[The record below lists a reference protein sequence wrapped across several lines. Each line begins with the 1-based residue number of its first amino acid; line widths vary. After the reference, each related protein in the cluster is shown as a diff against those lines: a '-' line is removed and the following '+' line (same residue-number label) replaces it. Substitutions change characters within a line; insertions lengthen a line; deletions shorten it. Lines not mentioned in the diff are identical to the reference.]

1 MEQLGIYRLIAK
13 IGAGGM
19 GEVWR
24 AEDTRLL
31 RQVAVKILPEALAA
45 DPEWKERF
53 MREARTIAQLNH
65 PNIATIYSV
74 EDHGGTL
81 FIAMELVEG
90 QPLSNLI
97 AEQPMTPA
105 DAVRVATHVA
115 DALSEAHD
123 KGIVHRDIKPDNILV
138 SPRFVKVLDF
148 GIAKHIGG
156 TAHSAN
162 LTQGGMVVGTP
173 HYMAPEQALGRA
185 VDTRTDIFSLGV
197 VLYEMLS
204 GQKPFTADAVTAIL
218 LQIVMTE
225 PPDIALA
232 ASGISPALASVV
244 RRCMNKQPEQR
255 FQDCEEL
262 RTALLRALKEERG
275 SARQSQVPTISVPKA
290 ADPAAPRTIPPV
302 SRTAV
307 PPARAPQPT
316 ATRPPSTPPR
326 PPSTPPRPTAAP
338 APATSAPAGASAKRA
353 LVADDDPATRYL
365 INSVLARY
373 QIEVDEAENGADA
386 VKYLK
391 QHDYSVVF
399 LDLLMPRVDGW
410 GVIDFVRSR
419 RGAHNPQIFVVTGVQ
434 NQKLSTADQ
443 DVVAGLLYKPI
454 DINQVERLVQ
464 AV

>member
-1 MEQLGIYRLIAK
+1 MEQLGIYKLISRL
-13 IGAGGM
+13 GAGGM

-31 RQVAVKILPEALAA
+31 RQVAVKILPDALAA

-65 PNIATIYSV
+65 PNIATIYSI
-74 EDHGGTL
+74 EEYGDTL

-90 QPLSNLI
+90 QPLSSLI
-97 AEQPMTPA
+97 ADGPLVPS

-115 DALSEAHD
+115 DALSEAHQ

-138 SPRFVKVLDF
+138 SPRFIKVLDF
-148 GIAKHIGG
+148 GIAKQIGG
-156 TAHSAN
+156 TADAS

-185 VDTRTDIFSLGV
+185 VDFRTDIFSLGV

-204 GQKPFTADAVTAIL
+204 GQKPFAGGEAVTAVL

-225 PPDIALA
+225 PRDIAIA
-232 ASGISPALASVV
+232 AAGISPALAGIV
-244 RRCMNKQPEQR
+244 RRCMAKQPENR
-255 FQDCEEL
+255 YQDCEEL
-262 RTALLRALKEERG
+262 RKALVAALREERG
-275 SARQSQVPTISVPKA
+275 TSRQSQVPTVSLRKPS
-290 ADPAAPRTIPPV
+290 PPV
-302 SRTAV
+302 DPSSLT
-307 PPARAPQPT
+307 QP
-316 ATRPPSTPPR
+316 
-326 PPSTPPRPTAAP
+326 AP
-338 APATSAPAGASAKRA
+338 APAASEAPIRPPSVAPKHAAPSHASGKRA

-365 INSVLARY
+365 LNSILARY
-373 QIEVDEAENGADA
+373 EIQVDEAENGADA

-391 QHDYSVVF
+391 QNDYALVF

-410 GVIDFVRSR
+410 GVIDFLRSR
-419 RGAHNPQIFVVTGVQ
+419 RGGRAPQLYVVTGVH

-443 DVVAGLLYKPI
+443 DVVSGMLYKPI
-454 DINQVERLVQ
+454 DLNQVERLVQ

>member
-1 MEQLGIYRLIAK
+1 MEQLGIYKLISRL
-13 IGAGGM
+13 GAGGM

-31 RQVAVKILPEALAA
+31 RQVAVKILPDALAA

-65 PNIATIYSV
+65 PNIATIYSI
-74 EDHGGTL
+74 EEYGDTL

-90 QPLSNLI
+90 QPLSALI
-97 AEQPMTPA
+97 EHGPMVPA
-105 DAVRVATHVA
+105 DAVRVATYVC
-115 DALSEAHD
+115 DALSEAHS

-148 GIAKHIGG
+148 GIAKQIGG
-156 TAHSAN
+156 TADAS
-162 LTQGGMVVGTP
+162 LTAGGMVVGTP

-185 VDTRTDIFSLGV
+185 VDIRTDIFSLGV

-225 PPDIALA
+225 PPDIAIA
-232 ASGISPALASVV
+232 APGITTSLASIV
-244 RRCMNKQPEQR
+244 RRCMHKQSENR
-255 FQDCEEL
+255 FQTCEEL
-262 RTALLRALKEERG
+262 RKALISALREERG
-275 SARQSQVPTISVPKA
+275 ATRQSQVPTISIPKT
-290 ADPAAPRTIPPV
+290 ADFPLSGGTQG
-302 SRTAV
+302 V
-307 PPARAPQPT
+307 PPIAGRTLTLEGRMPTQEGRTPQPT
-316 ATRPPSTPPR
+316 PIRPMG
-326 PPSTPPRPTAAP
+326 TAP
-338 APATSAPAGASAKRA
+338 KPASAANASGKRA

-365 INSVLARY
+365 LNSVLARY
-373 QIEVDEAENGADA
+373 QIAVDEAENGADA

-391 QHDYSVVF
+391 QNDYTLVF

-410 GVIDFVRSR
+410 GVIDFLRSR
-419 RGAHNPQIFVVTGVQ
+419 RSPHPPQLYVVTGVH
-434 NQKLSTADQ
+434 NQKLSAADQ
-443 DVVAGLLYKPI
+443 DVVSGLLYKPI
-454 DINQVERLVQ
+454 DLNQVERLVQ

>member
-1 MEQLGIYRLIAK
+1 MEQLGIYKLISRL
-13 IGAGGM
+13 GAGGM

-31 RQVAVKILPEALAA
+31 RQVAVKILPDALAA

-65 PNIATIYSV
+65 PNIATIYSI
-74 EDHGGTL
+74 EEYGDTL

-90 QPLSNLI
+90 EPLSNLI
-97 AEQPMTPA
+97 ANGPLIPA
-105 DAVRVATHVA
+105 DAVRVATHVS
-115 DALSEAHD
+115 DALSEAHH

-138 SPRFVKVLDF
+138 STRFIKVLDF

-156 TAHSAN
+156 TSDAN

-204 GQKPFTADAVTAIL
+204 GQKPFTGDAVTAIL

-225 PPDIALA
+225 PTDIAIA
-232 ASGISPALASVV
+232 AAGISPALASIV
-244 RRCMNKQPEQR
+244 RRCMSKQPDNR
-255 FQDCEEL
+255 FQDCDEL
-262 RTALLRALKEERG
+262 RKALTSALRDERG

-290 ADPAAPRTIPPV
+290 VKPDAAPTI
-302 SRTAV
+302 AQV
-307 PPARAPQPT
+307 PPAVVRKATEPGRTPQPEPIRPMAT
-316 ATRPPSTPPR
+316 APKPPS
-326 PPSTPPRPTAAP
+326 AAN
-338 APATSAPAGASAKRA
+338 ASGKRA

-365 INSVLARY
+365 LNSVLARY
-373 QIEVDEAENGADA
+373 EIAVDEAENGADA

-391 QHDYSVVF
+391 QNEYTLVF

-410 GVIDFVRSR
+410 GVIDFLRSR
-419 RGAHNPQIFVVTGVQ
+419 RGGRAPQLYVVTGVH
-434 NQKLSTADQ
+434 NQKLSAADQ
-443 DVVAGLLYKPI
+443 DVVSGLLYKPI
-454 DINQVERLVQ
+454 DLTQVERLVQ